1 MAKIIKINDKD
12 NVAVCLEPVKRG
24 VIINYGIN
32 ERVVAVTDIKIGHK
46 IAIESIKKG
55 GYVIKYGE
63 VIGIAV
69 GDIPK
74 GAHVHVH
81 NIISARFKEG

>member
-1 MAKIIKINDKD
+1 MAKISKINDKD

-24 VIINYGIN
+24 DIINSIIN
-32 ERVVAVTDIKIGHK
+32 EKVIELQILKGHK
-46 IAIESIKKG
+46 IATESIRKG

-69 GDIPK
+69 EDIPLK
-74 GAHVHVH
+74 ALMYT
-81 NIISARFKEG
+81 FMT